1 MTGGRVTGETAAGAP
16 ATQSAVSDTGVSDAE
31 RLARATLS
39 RIAEPCTSSLVSR
52 VREVGAEQVVAE
64 LRDGRPLGGADTEA
78 LRHRLATADPH
89 RDLDRAAAVG
99 ARLLCPG
106 DPEWPRPLADL
117 AWEGLDCLGLWIR
130 GSAPLSG
137 PGFRSVAI
145 VGTRVAT
152 AYGQLLASE
161 FGYGLAD
168 RDWSVVSG
176 LAYGIDAAAHQGALA
191 AAGVTVAV
199 LACGVDVAYPKANR
213 ALYDRICADGAVV
226 SEHPP
231 GAAPQRPRFLVR
243 NRLIAALS
251 AGTVVV
257 EMAVRSG
264 ARTTATYAA
273 RLNRHVMAVPGP
285 VTSAVSAGCHQLLRD
300 RPDTVVVTRV
310 EEIVEQCGHMG
321 ELADPLT
328 APPTTRD
335 LLGPTVRRV
344 FEGVPVRG
352 AATVDKIAAT
362 AGVGPPA
369 AAASLAALAQLGMA
383 EERAGL
389 WSMTPAGRQERR
401 HRSDPL
407 AQLALDVW

>member
-1 MTGGRVTGETAAGAP
+1 M
-16 ATQSAVSDTGVSDAE
+16 TGVSDAE
-31 RLARATLS
+31 RLARATLT
-39 RIAEPCTSSLVSR
+39 RIAEPAVRGLVGR

-64 LRDGRPLGGADTEA
+64 LRAGGSLPGVDADG
-78 LRHRLATADPH
+78 LRHRLATADPQ

-99 ARLLCPG
+99 ARLVCPR
-106 DPEWPRPLADL
+106 DPEWPQPLDDL
-117 AWEGLDCLGLWIR
+117 AWEGLDCLGLWVR
-130 GSAPLSG
+130 GALPLAG
-137 PGFRSVAI
+137 PGLRAIGI

-152 AYGQLLASE
+152 AYGQLIARDLAH
-161 FGYGLAD
+161 GLAE
-168 RDWSVVSG
+168 RGWTIVSG

-191 AAGVTVAV
+191 AEGPTIAA
-199 LACGVDVAYPKANR
+199 LACGVDVAYPRANQ
-213 ALYDRICADGAVV
+213 ALYDRICAEGAVI

-231 GAAPQRPRFLVR
+231 GTAPQRPRFLVR

-264 ARTTATYAA
+264 ARSTATYAA
-273 RLNRHVMAVPGP
+273 RLNRHVMVVPGP
-285 VTSAVSAGCHQLLRD
+285 VTSAVSAGCHQLLRE

-321 ELADPLT
+321 EVAEPLT
-328 APPTTRD
+328 APPTARD

-352 AATVDKIAAT
+352 AAAVDKIAAT
-362 AGVGPPA
+362 AGVAPIA
-369 AAASLAALAQLGMA
+369 AGASLAALAQLGLA

-389 WSMTPAGRQERR
+389 WTMTPAGRRERR
-401 HRSDPL
+401 HRVDPL
-407 AQLALDVW
+407 AQLALNVW